1 MHGPELESEPATC
14 TTNGVKTYTC
24 SGCKETKTEVIPAM
38 GHSFGAWTI
47 SSPATVFAPEQ
58 QERSCAVCGTKET
71 RTGEG
76 VLTPTIQVNAQKLLL
91 KVKQKTTAFKV
102 SGLAAGDSVVSY
114 TSSNTKV
121 FTVSKNGALT
131 AGKKPGKAT
140 LTITLASGLE
150 KKIPV
155 TVQKGTVTTTKIT
168 GLKKKVTLEK
178 GKKLTL
184 KPALTPITSQQK
196 FTYTSSNKKVA
207 TVSKKGVIT
216 AKKSGTAKITV
227 KSGKKKFVVTVT
239 VPKTKTEK
247 ITGVPET
254 ISLKKGK
261 TYTLKA
267 KRSPKGSEEKLT
279 YSSSN
284 KKIATVSKNGK
295 IKGVKKGTATIT
307 VKSGKVTVK
316 CKVTVK

>member
-1 MHGPELESEPATC
+1 MVRRNYDTGNLHNKRCKDIYLQWLQGDKDR
-14 TTNGVKTYTC
+14 GD
-24 SGCKETKTEVIPAM
+24 SGDGTQLWCMDNQFTGDGIRT
-38 GHSFGAWTI
+38 GAAA
-47 SSPATVFAPEQ
+47 SA
-58 QERSCAVCGTKET
+58 SCAVCGTKET

-76 VLTPTIQVNAQKLLL
+76 LLTPTIQVNAQKLLL

-102 SGLAAGDSVVSY
+102 TGLAAGDSVVSY

-247 ITGVPET
+247 DHRRTGDDQPEEGEN
-254 ISLKKGK
+254 LYLKGK
-261 TYTLKA
+261 TFPEG
-267 KRSPKGSEEKLT
+267 KRGEADLQLFKQKDR
-279 YSSSN
+279 N
-284 KKIATVSKNGK
+284 
-295 IKGVKKGTATIT
+295 
-307 VKSGKVTVK
+307 
-316 CKVTVK
+316 CKQER